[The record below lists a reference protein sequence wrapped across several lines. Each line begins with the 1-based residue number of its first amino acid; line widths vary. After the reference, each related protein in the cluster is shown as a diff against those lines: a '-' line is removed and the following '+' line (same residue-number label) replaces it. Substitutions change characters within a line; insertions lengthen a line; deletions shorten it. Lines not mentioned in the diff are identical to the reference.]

1 MNREEFNSCISSG
14 MAGKTFT
21 KDQRKLEFCVLA
33 KQCAGKVKSR
43 EEAIAICNQPKPP
56 KPEGEKKHRRSRK
69 EEPECECN
77 STMFIAQCES
87 KAVGMVKDGS
97 LPADTD
103 ISGLCQLI
111 LG

>member
-1 MNREEFNSCISSG
+1 MDRVEYNTCVASG
-14 MAGKTFT
+14 LKGK
-21 KDQRKLEFCVLA
+21 KLDKAARQLEFCVVSKLCS
-33 KQCAGKVKSR
+33 KKAGSR
-43 EEAIAICNQPKPP
+43 EEAIEICNQPKPP
-56 KPEGEKKHRRSRK
+56 KPEGEKKHRRSK
-69 EEPECECN
+69 KEPECECN